1 MNGKLIDPMKRMV
14 LVLLL
19 VSLAWSKDAMKVTV
33 AATHAV
39 THEDRGIRAI
49 ADKGMLGANAP
60 TKQSESFNLDAI
72 VNGQHVFLACDDP
85 KGCEAP
91 ALGTY
96 DGELKRGKWIR
107 MTFTLPV
114 TNKSVSRWYK
124 IGGSW

>member
-1 MNGKLIDPMKRMV
+1 MKLAV
-14 LVLLL
+14 VLLL
-19 VSLAWSKDAMKVTV
+19 ATVAWSNRMKVTV

-39 THEDRGIRAI
+39 THEDRGGRAVM
-49 ADKGMLGANAP
+49 DKAIMGANAP

-96 DGELKRGKWIR
+96 DGELKRGKWDQDDCHHAR
-107 MTFTLPV
+107 HKQKRKPLV
-114 TNKSVSRWYK
+114 ENRR
-124 IGGSW
+124 

>member
-1 MNGKLIDPMKRMV
+1 MKRMV

>member
-1 MNGKLIDPMKRMV
+1 MNKMV
-14 LVLLL
+14 LMVLLL
-19 VSLAWSKDAMKVTV
+19 SSLAWSKDAVKVTV
-33 AATHAV
+33 AATDAV
-39 THEDRGIRAI
+39 THEDRGGRAVMEKAI
-49 ADKGMLGANAP
+49 MGANAP
-60 TKQSESFNLDAI
+60 TKQYESFNMDAI

-107 MTFTLPV
+107 MTFTMPV